1 MAKRIH
7 QMDGVS
13 NGACYFI
20 QPDMLRVEKGFNP
33 RKDFDENVRNLKASI
48 RKQGVLTPLK
58 ILKPRGKEE
67 LILIDGECR
76 LRAVKE
82 LLAEGDGFEL
92 PKGIPCTVTTEED
105 PIKRLLMAV
114 AANEGKRLTPIEEAD
129 AFIRMRD
136 EAGMNADAIAEA
148 TGKSRRTV
156 FSRLNLGHACLA
168 VRSAL
173 ATKVI
178 RLQVA
183 EKIVKMYKDNPK
195 AQVEALRDAIEKA
208 KAAEEVKLVSSDSP
222 ETSATPDTTGVNT
235 QSAQD
240 VKLEVDST
248 TNHEYGE
255 PDQDSQDS
263 FEAPE
268 APEAPEGTPEPP
280 LEDTVQPQEN
290 VAETTPTTFPD
301 SDGGSLPSRWE
312 KKSEKEKATKS
323 TGPAVENEVADEE
336 EPFPYIPH
344 FCISARNVYEELMQ
358 RVEEYKALANDGNR
372 EADALHVE
380 GRVYALCE
388 VLGLE
393 GPTLID

>member
-20 QPDMLRVEKGFNP
+20 QPELLRVEKDFNP

-82 LLAEGDGFEL
+82 LLAEDNGFKL

-156 FSRLNLGHACLA
+156 FSRMNLGNACLA

-173 ATKVI
+173 ANKGI

-183 EKIVKMYKDNPK
+183 EKIVKMYKDDPK

-208 KAAEEVKLVSSDSP
+208 KAAEEVKLVTSNDPKPVSESD
-222 ETSATPDTTGVNT
+222 AVGVNT
-235 QSAQD
+235 QSGQD
-240 VKLEVDST
+240 VELDVDST
-248 TNHEYGE
+248 PHPKYEE
-255 PDQDSQDS
+255 PDQDSQES
-263 FEAPE
+263 LEAFEE
-268 APEAPEGTPEPP
+268 AIEPRTEGVKRT
-280 LEDTVQPQEN
+280 QES
-290 VAETTPTTFPD
+290 VPETTPSILPEPEADNF
-301 SDGGSLPSRWE
+301 PSRWE
-312 KKSEKEKATKS
+312 KKHNTEKTTSPTDS
-323 TGPAVENEVADEE
+323 TVVGGAEGDDEA
-336 EPFPYIPH
+336 FSYSPH
-344 FCISARNVYEELMQ
+344 FCISARSVYEELLE
-358 RVEEYKALANDGNR
+358 RVKEYKALANDGNR
-372 EADALHVE
+372 ELDAVHVE

-393 GPTLID
+393 APDLID